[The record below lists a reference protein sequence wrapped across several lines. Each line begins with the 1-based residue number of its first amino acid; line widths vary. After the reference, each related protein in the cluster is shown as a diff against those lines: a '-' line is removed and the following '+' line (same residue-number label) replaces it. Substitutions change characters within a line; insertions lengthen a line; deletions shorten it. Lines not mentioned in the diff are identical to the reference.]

1 MAATNADVTIATL
14 AAAAVTT
21 NTADMTN
28 PLHRGVKVVVDV
40 TAITGTTPSLVVT
53 IQGKD
58 VKSGKY
64 FTILAS
70 ASLTATGTVVLT
82 VYPGAATSANV
93 SANDVLPATWRVLM
107 TIAGTT
113 PAVTATI
120 GASKL
125 A

>member
-28 PLHRGVKVVVDV
+28 PLHKGVKVVVDV